1 MLIDKYG
8 RERGE
13 RTFDGLIDAMG
24 SRPGAFFAAGGELA
38 AEKAWLINTLNK
50 PTNHDYWQYNY
61 YELWKEWRKQL
72 RYGECP
78 TYRMDGMGMFA
89 LRLGKS
95 KAYLRKLVSDMRRLK
110 GKYPDKYLNTE
121 TRAGGFYAETVRKF
135 RHTWKQVDN
144 LKKEVNYKYE
154 LWEQKK
160 ILKYGDKA
168 IIK

>member
-1 MLIDKYG
+1 MIGNQSIINALILEHDDNPIKEPIG
-8 RERGE
+8 NVKRDVIIS
-13 RTFDGLIDAMG
+13 TI
-24 SRPGAFFAAGGELA
+24 
-38 AEKAWLINTLNK
+38 
-50 PTNHDYWQYNY
+50 TN
-61 YELWKEWRKQL
+61 ELWKEWRKQL